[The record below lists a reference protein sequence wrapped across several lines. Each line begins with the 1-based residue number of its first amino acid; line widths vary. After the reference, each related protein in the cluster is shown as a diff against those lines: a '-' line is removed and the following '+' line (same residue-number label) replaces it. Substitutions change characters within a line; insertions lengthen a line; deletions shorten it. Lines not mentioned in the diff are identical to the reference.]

1 MLLQV
6 LRKESLIRSAKLD
19 NIKCL
24 LTDTGIPDFS
34 QTDSD
39 GRDFLMY
46 LALSNDFEMIRDIMT
61 HVKSLVQMPHEIVA
75 EEEAELDDIK
85 KS

>member
-1 MLLQV
+1 
-6 LRKESLIRSAKLD
+6 
-19 NIKCL
+19 
-24 LTDTGIPDFS
+24 
-34 QTDSD
+34 
-39 GRDFLMY
+39 MY
-46 LALSNDFEMIRDIMT
+46 LTLSNDFEMIRDIMT